1 MIVRRLE
8 SFAVGALIAVCLVG
22 LSVQVLSMPIVT
34 SVLVRAVDSAT
45 GTGMTEEATLTTAET
60 VRAYVADREQPE
72 PLPATVEGRE
82 GFSARAVKH
91 LDDVRVVMAA
101 TRWVTIALGL
111 AVAIWLLVRYVQREP
126 APVVSACRAAGYILV
141 LTPALLG
148 AAALIDFDTFFTYF
162 HKPLFY
168 GDTWLFPANEL
179 LVQLFPEPFW
189 MASGGLLVGLTLVA
203 AAALLLFAKLIGR
216 LSAKSD
222 QR

>member
-8 SFAVGALIAVCLVG
+8 SFVVGALIAVCLVG

-45 GTGMTEEATLTTAET
+45 GTGMTEEATLTTAEK
-60 VRAYVADREQPE
+60 VRAYVADRERPD

-82 GFSARAVKH
+82 GFSARAVTH

-101 TRWVTIALGL
+101 TRRVTIVLGL
-111 AVAIWLLVRYVQREP
+111 AVALWLLVRYMRREP
-126 APVVSACRAAGYILV
+126 APVASACRAAGYILV
-141 LTPALLG
+141 LPPALLG
-148 AAALIDFDTFFTYF
+148 AAALVDFDTFFAYF
-162 HKPLFY
+162 HKPFFY

-189 MASGGLLVGLTLVA
+189 MASGALLLGLALLA
-203 AAALLLFAKLIGR
+203 AAALFLVARVIEKF
-216 LSAKSD
+216 SAQSD
-222 QR
+222 QQ